1 MSSNTVPCW
10 RGKVLQVQEE
20 EEGEEKAYRLLKQQR
35 LAQLLMRCY
44 AKWRGSRTDK
54 ETGDNKE
61 EQKTHSR

>member
-20 EEGEEKAYRLLKQQR
+20 EEEKAYQLLKQHR
-35 LAQLLMRCY
+35 LTQLLMRCY
-44 AKWRGSRTDK
+44 AKWCESRKDK

>member
-10 RGKVLQVQEE
+10 RGKVLQVREE
-20 EEGEEKAYRLLKQQR
+20 EEEKAYQLLKQHR

-44 AKWRGSRTDK
+44 AKWRESGTDK